1 MDSGEEKRMAMYGEA
16 YTFAEFVEYYKDG
29 AQWYWDQ
36 AKPAEATPTE
46 EPSVN
51 GVSPPDTVESAASMQ
66 LISQTVTLRDLPH
79 SLTVMVAQ
87 RLPVH
92 PRQLFKV
99 PARAPFDRSLTAEL
113 IAGSEYL
120 HPDTGRSARAG
131 TGDSAGLVRQ
141 VRSGPHPGHSG

>member
-66 LISQTVTLRDLPH
+66 LISQTVTLRTVDLAEH

-92 PRQLFKV
+92 PQQLIKV

-113 IAGSEYL
+113 IIGSEYL
-120 HPDTGRSARAG
+120 ELDAG
-131 TGDSAGLVRQ
+131 S
-141 VRSGPHPGHSG
+141 SG